1 MARGLLQLNDK
12 EVIELIT
19 EIVKM
24 REVIKD
30 LKLELNAL
38 RRIDKLK
45 KNAKRGKNGH

>member
-1 MARGLLQLNDK
+1 MARGLLRLNDK

-45 KNAKRGKNGH
+45 KNAKRSKNGH

>member
-1 MARGLLQLNDK
+1 MNDK

-45 KNAKRGKNGH
+45 KNAKRSKNGH